1 MFIQLLSAQDF
12 ELLVY
17 LLDRTYQEIKLLRHQ
32 HRFDDFI
39 STVLSVMDRAAPAI
53 ERRPGRKK
61 ILRVSNK
68 RCPNSDPGLFYEV
81 CSIYKIYVSNWMREE
96 FVGTSNIIQKHF
108 FFSNCFTILFL
119 SCWKLLNFL
128 FNIIILYSITWKWS
142 NREIIKIYNRQAT
155 TALYV

>member
-39 STVLSVMDRAAPAI
+39 STVLSIMDRAAPAI

-81 CSIYKIYVSNWMREE
+81 WLDLYLRFELNERGICR
-96 FVGTSNIIQKHF
+96 NIKHNTKAF
-108 FFSNCFTILFL
+108 FFL
-119 SCWKLLNFL
+119 
-128 FNIIILYSITWKWS
+128 
-142 NREIIKIYNRQAT
+142 
-155 TALYV
+155 